1 MKKQAANLIT
11 MCRIFG
17 SILLLLF
24 PVFSSVFYI
33 LYLLCGITDMVD
45 GTIARKTGSASEF
58 GAKLDST
65 ADMIFVG
72 ASFIKILSV
81 LDIPKWLWFWMISI
95 LILRIS
101 NLIVGFISRKRFIV
115 LHTVMNKLAGLLLFI
130 LPLTLY
136 VIELEYTAVIV
147 CTVATIAAVQEG
159 HLIRAVVT

>member
-1 MKKQAANLIT
+1 MKKQAANIIT
-11 MCRIFG
+11 ICRIFG